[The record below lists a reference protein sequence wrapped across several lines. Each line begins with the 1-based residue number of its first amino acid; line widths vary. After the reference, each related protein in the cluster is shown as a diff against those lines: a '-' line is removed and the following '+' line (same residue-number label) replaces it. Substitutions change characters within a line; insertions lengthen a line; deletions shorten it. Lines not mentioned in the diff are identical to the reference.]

1 MTEVTGRDSLVM
13 RRRLGAQAWRVGTDR
28 QMRWVTLCPKQATGM
43 GIDVGLAEDQ
53 IITGP
58 AVPLTVERRAAP
70 R

>member
-1 MTEVTGRDSLVM
+1 
-13 RRRLGAQAWRVGTDR
+13 
-28 QMRWVTLCPKQATGM
+28 M

-53 IITGP
+53 VITGP

>member
-1 MTEVTGRDSLVM
+1 M
-13 RRRLGAQAWRVGTDR
+13 
-28 QMRWVTLCPKQATGM
+28 PKQATGM

-53 IITGP
+53 VITGP